1 MLSRRAVL
9 MAGGAVALSSTTQ
22 LARPA
27 GAAAVMTDD
36 GFYREDW
43 FLDSF
48 LDLADD
54 LKTTTASGR
63 QLAVMWEQRGCPY
76 CRETHLVNFARKDI
90 ESFVRDHFE
99 VVELNLHGSRIVTDF
114 DGAKLGEKQLAAKYG
129 IRGTPTIQFFPDR
142 GQDLAAKSPRER
154 EVNRIQGY
162 LAPNDFIRM
171 FAFVADHAYER
182 GSLRDYLRRQS

>member
-9 MAGGAVALSSTTQ
+9 MAGGAVALSSATQ

-48 LDLADD
+48 LELADD
-54 LKTTTASGR
+54 LKTTTASGK
-63 QLAVMWEQRGCPY
+63 QLAVVWEQRGCPY

-114 DGAKLGEKQLAAKYG
+114 DGAKLGEKLLAAKYG

-142 GQDLAAKSPRER
+142 GQDLAVKSPRDR

-162 LAPNDFIRM
+162 LAPHDFIRM